1 MAKASRAVVTR
12 RVLLAAGGLTLLAKI
27 APDHLQPSAPPVSE
41 GPVPEGPVP
50 EGAALPP
57 GTGAGALTSARL
69 PTVSTPPATR
79 PHSHGTRPT
88 RSEPTL
94 PRRPG
99 RGDDD
104 DQPMFHVDDG
114 RKGIALTI
122 DDGPNPI
129 YTPQVLRLLEK
140 YQITATFSM
149 IGIEVDAYP
158 GVARDVAAAGHVIAN
173 HTWTHPDLATFP
185 PAAVADQLTRAT
197 DAIHK
202 ATGRTPALFRAPY
215 GAWSPLVL
223 RYCAQAGMT
232 PLAWSV
238 DPRDWSR
245 PGVPS
250 IVANIMHN
258 TRTGSIIL
266 EHDGG
271 GNRSQTVAALKII
284 LPRLLSAGY
293 HFHTP

>member
-1 MAKASRAVVTR
+1 MAKASHAVVTR

-27 APDHLQPSAPPVSE
+27 APDHLQPSGAPVSE
-41 GPVPEGPVP
+41 GPVS
-50 EGAALPP
+50 EGAALPA

-69 PTVSTPPATR
+69 PMVSTSPTAAR
-79 PHSHGTRPT
+79 PHPHRSRPA
-88 RSEPTL
+88 RNEPSG

-99 RGDDD
+99 REDDE

-149 IGIEVDAYP
+149 IGIEVDAYRS
-158 GVARDVAAAGHVIAN
+158 VARDVAAAGHVIAN
-173 HTWTHPDLATFP
+173 HTWTHPNLAALP
-185 PAAVADQLTRAT
+185 PAAVGDQLNRAT

-202 ATGRTPALFRAPY
+202 ATGQTPTLFRAPY

-223 RYCAQAGMT
+223 RYCAQAGLT
-232 PLAWSV
+232 PLDWSV

-245 PGVPS
+245 PGVAS
-250 IVANIMHN
+250 IVANIMRN
-258 TRTGSIIL
+258 TKTGSIIL

-271 GNRSQTVAALKII
+271 GNRSQTVAALKIV
-284 LPRLLSAGY
+284 LPRLLAAGY
-293 HFHTP
+293 HFRTP